1 MAARKLL
8 RRSWSVAAAG
18 MLVAAFA
25 LAAPAAAQTPPTC

>member
-25 LAAPAAAQTPPTC
+25 LAAPAAA